1 MIMEKEEFR
10 TEVHEL
16 LRYAFERM
24 SKTVDN
30 FCDSSYKGFD
40 SYDNNSEMSFVQ
52 ALLELEA
59 FSHSAAGCTEY
70 FQRKVK
76 KMVTL
81 YKNSILNNR

>member
-1 MIMEKEEFR
+1 MEKEEFR
-10 TEVHEL
+10 TGVHEL

-40 SYDNNSEMSFVQ
+40 SYDKNSKMDFVQ

-59 FSHSAAGCTEY
+59 FSHSAAGCTESC
-70 FQRKVK
+70 QRKSK

-81 YKNSILNNR
+81 YKKSIVNNR

>member
-1 MIMEKEEFR
+1 MEKEEFR

-24 SKTVDN
+24 SKTVDK

-40 SYDNNSEMSFVQ
+40 SYDENSEKRFVQ
-52 ALLELEA
+52 ALFELEA
-59 FSHSAAGCTEY
+59 FSYSADGCTES
-70 FQRKVK
+70 FQRKSK

-81 YKNSILNNR
+81 YINSILYNR

>member
-1 MIMEKEEFR
+1 
-10 TEVHEL
+10 
-16 LRYAFERM
+16 M

-30 FCDSSYKGFD
+30 FCDSSYIGFD
-40 SYDNNSEMSFVQ
+40 SYDENSEMGFVQ

-59 FSHSAAGCTEY
+59 FNHSAAGCTEY